1 MADMLYIPLDIEE
14 RASAMKTQALG
25 YAMGLHEVI
34 DHMLLLL
41 REGREGAISVPHDEL
56 PFPQH
61 DPVEEIEFMRGAALD
76 MWIFFN
82 GLLEG
87 EQTNASLMK
96 SFMAQKPDLPR
107 RREEP

>member
-1 MADMLYIPLDIEE
+1 
-14 RASAMKTQALG
+14 
-25 YAMGLHEVI
+25 
-34 DHMLLLL
+34 
-41 REGREGAISVPHDEL
+41 
-56 PFPQH
+56 
-61 DPVEEIEFMRGAALD
+61 MRGAALD